1 MLSQNNKISWLIPL
15 LDIEGS
21 GGMGNLFDKINYC
34 ANFYKTNLYI
44 DKWSRNGE
52 IKTAKEAKEIIESK
66 FGEFNDNVNICLGYD
81 NINDDS
87 ILQIATL
94 YSTAKFVKNSSVP
107 IKVYHIQDLEYSF
120 FPLNSNYIEAD
131 LSYQLGLIPITFG
144 KWMTKILMDKY
155 GTLGAYHVDIGADPN
170 KYYVD
175 TNIEKVNAICCLF
188 QPEKNRR
195 LYSLL
200 LDSLKILHD
209 KIPDLKIYLYGS
221 KTDIKLPNY
230 LVNLGL
236 LKDKQINELYNMCK
250 LGVCFSPTNPSRI
263 PFEMMAAGLPCIDV
277 DYNIEQ
283 EICSNKELDYFNTYK
298 YNLCCKPTAV
308 DICKK
313 ISVLLGDEDW
323 IDDLSETGVLF
334 MKDRTYHNELK
345 MFKENID
352 KIIKDNINR

>member
-21 GGMGNLFDKINYC
+21 GGMGNLFDKIIMC
-34 ANFYKTNLYI
+34 KFYKTNLLLI
-44 DKWSRNGE
+44 SGQEMVK

-200 LDSLKILHD
+200 LDSLKILHI
-209 KIPDLKIYLYGS
+209 KYL
-221 KTDIKLPNY
+221 I
-230 LVNLGL
+230 
-236 LKDKQINELYNMCK
+236 
-250 LGVCFSPTNPSRI
+250 
-263 PFEMMAAGLPCIDV
+263 
-277 DYNIEQ
+277 
-283 EICSNKELDYFNTYK
+283 
-298 YNLCCKPTAV
+298 
-308 DICKK
+308 
-313 ISVLLGDEDW
+313 
-323 IDDLSETGVLF
+323 
-334 MKDRTYHNELK
+334 
-345 MFKENID
+345 
-352 KIIKDNINR
+352 